1 MKNPYAARKQAAD
14 DGTGVAPKRTVTV
27 GRFHLD
33 STGSWT
39 WSDEVFSLYGFAANL
54 IKPTTELLI
63 AHAHPEDRSR
73 LLGALARAQ
82 ADGGVLECT
91 HQIRDAQNRL
101 RTIEI
106 LGHGSRTSEGTLEFT
121 GYFTDRTRSQQDVV
135 DREVKR
141 QLEEAVGGRRPIEQ
155 AKGVVRACLGLND
168 DEAFAVLRQCSN
180 NRNIPLRQLAAQ
192 LIDELAEEGAP
203 AVLDARAVR
212 SMLAP
217 RQAA

>member
-14 DGTGVAPKRTVTV
+14 DGAGAATKRTVAV

-39 WSDEVFSLYGFAANL
+39 WSDEVFSFYGFAANL
-54 IKPTTELLI
+54 IKPTTELLL
-63 AHAHPEDRSR
+63 AHAHPEDRPR

-82 ADGGVLECT
+82 AGVGVLECT

-101 RTIEI
+101 RIIEI
-106 LGHGSRTSEGTLEFT
+106 LGHGSRNSEGALEFT
-121 GYFTDRTRSQQDVV
+121 GYFIDRTRAQQDVV

-155 AKGVVRACLGLND
+155 AKGVVRACLGLDD

-180 NRNIPLRQLAAQ
+180 DRNIPLRQLAAQ
-192 LIDELAEEGAP
+192 LIEDLEKKGAP
-203 AVLDARAVR
+203 AALEAHVVW
-212 SMLAP
+212 SVLAP
-217 RQAA
+217 RRAA